1 MKIGFLIAALIGCLL
16 IISFAIAIV
25 PRHHTAAKGYPC
37 PDDPNAGIYASPQM
51 ICFTPS
57 SRALVELQRQQGR

>member
-16 IISFAIAIV
+16 IVGFAFAMV
-25 PRHHTAAKGYPC
+25 PPHHTAAKAYPC
-37 PDDPNAGIYASPQM
+37 PNDPTPGINASPQM

-57 SRALVELQRQQGR
+57 KALPELRGN